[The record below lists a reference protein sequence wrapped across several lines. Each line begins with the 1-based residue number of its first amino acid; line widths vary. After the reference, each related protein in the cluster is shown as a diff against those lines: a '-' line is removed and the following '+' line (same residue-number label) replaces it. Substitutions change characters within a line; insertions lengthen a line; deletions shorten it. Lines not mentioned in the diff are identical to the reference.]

1 MYLLLLIFCT
11 CGHISNADD
20 ISYDDEG
27 KFIDLLP
34 KEDKDAFIE
43 TVARR
48 LFTGVKTKDSRYKS
62 DEEVSDETLNQHSE
76 FVHKV
81 LQEESDNL
89 RRNTKIKRTSEEKME
104 SQGDDKN
111 INPIKIQDD
120 DAKDHIDL
128 TLRSKRSKR
137 HGKTSVDDDNVEFIP
152 VKTVYD
158 DENDRITET
167 KSNIKVNEDGNE
179 DTRNKSKERL
189 GELSAAEDIQVRG
202 HKPHLRESR
211 LAKTEDL
218 NLQES
223 PKDATMIVDF
233 EPEGSQENAKNSNEN
248 PDEPT
253 TDSIDH
259 RKTETTTVQEVK
271 ISAETTNHV
280 ESRYKGTVP
289 IYESQKSDN
298 EGGKSSKESI
308 ETDETT
314 TVIIETITTAKNVE
328 ETSTKNVEEIST
340 KNVAETSADLAQNTT
355 IKQKYLRDNL
365 DDENLKKEPENRT
378 GEIEKVINN
387 TSEINET
394 KIVRHFDAE
403 TSKIDG
409 VIRVLESE
417 VKDNEHFDS
426 LSNDTNLTAENKNSK
441 SSEHD
446 EIINSTKNISNENM
460 SSSPNDSD
468 NKDETVSS
476 PDNTTTTITSTT
488 TTYTIPN
495 NELENQQSLTE
506 FTADE
511 SPFVRVKPEPA
522 PEPKEQPYYVPV
534 YNYAPSNAYYNAY
547 NRLGPND
554 NEEIT
559 PTVYERDNSYEHV
572 PPKSLE
578 NIFKNFRMPDGHRI
592 FKFNTK
598 KKSGE
603 KFNKKKIIHTS
614 NNLVLPFVVKKPKF
628 TEIYFNPDEYVDMD
642 YYFEKAEKPA
652 FRVRNNQRPRKR
664 TGKSFFPDSDDED
677 HPYNAM
683 AKKKVNNHIN
693 AVRQMM
699 FQQKEFGF
707 GRPSTST
714 SKPHVNETK
723 EDIHNPTDDENQP
736 EPDEGDFRSHRIP
749 FKPKHLRARD
759 KSDYI
764 ILISNDKNRNN
775 NPDRISSN
783 YFFGAYHSDGTTHDR
798 MKREGRESKLFTVLY
813 VNVLQDM
820 VKMENRALEKFDWLG
835 STVDI
840 LGAVRKLK
848 YLTEHMQV
856 RQVLDPVDIQLLNYV
871 LYLFKI
877 SKSSLEGSSKE
888 DTTLKNPKELQRG
901 RLPRNKHRK
910 KVYLSKSMLNRLWFN
925 SRHGTPEL
933 SSSEKG
939 SEELEFLAFLD
950 DLKNSLH
957 GVSIVENSLHNSLK
971 HIAIVTQYNN
981 QQWFS
986 NLKLLY
992 LKNPEQKVLLEVL
1005 LHIFTSRLLELI
1017 EKSAKNG
1024 LEDGYLVYVEKE
1036 EKEVERTKEEF
1047 IIVLKLLKEIKNL
1060 NN

>member
-20 ISYDDEG
+20 ISDDDEG

-104 SQGDDKN
+104 NQGDDKN

-128 TLRSKRSKR
+128 TLRSKRNKR
-137 HGKTSVDDDNVEFIP
+137 HGKTSVDNDNVEFIP

-167 KSNIKVNEDGNE
+167 KSNIKLNEDGNE
-179 DTRNKSKERL
+179 DTKNKSKERS

-233 EPEGSQENAKNSNEN
+233 EPEGSQENAKNSNES

-253 TDSIDH
+253 TDTIDH

-271 ISAETTNHV
+271 NSAKTTDHV

-298 EGGKSSKESI
+298 GEGKSSKESI

-328 ETSTKNVEEIST
+328 ETSTKDVEEIST
-340 KNVAETSADLAQNTT
+340 KNVEETSANLAQNTT

-365 DDENLKKEPENRT
+365 DDENLKKESENRT

-394 KIVRHFDAE
+394 KIVRHFDAA
-403 TSKIDG
+403 TSKVDG

-426 LSNDTNLTAENKNSK
+426 LSNDTNLTAENKNS
-441 SSEHD
+441 
-446 EIINSTKNISNENM
+446 
-460 SSSPNDSD
+460 
-468 NKDETVSS
+468 
-476 PDNTTTTITSTT
+476 TS
-488 TTYTIPN
+488 
-495 NELENQQSLTE
+495 
-506 FTADE
+506 TADE

-572 PPKSLE
+572 PPKSIE

-642 YYFEKAEKPA
+642 YYFEKADKPA

-775 NPDRISSN
+775 NPDRISSD

-1047 IIVLKLLKEIKNL
+1047 IFVLRLLKEIKNL